1 MANQLQKP
9 LTNSPK
15 PGLTKEED
23 SQEMVALQAQRMVY
37 SLTLP
42 MVFKAALE
50 VGVIDTLATVEDS
63 MWLSPSEIASRLPT
77 KPTNPEAPM
86 LLDRMLRLLASDS
99 VLKCRVLETGENG
112 GTGKTDRVYAAEPVC
127 KLFLKDR
134 DGSGSLFSFFML
146 CQNHVIFKALSHLK
160 DVILE
165 GKDAFMSAHGMRAFE
180 YLGSDEQ
187 FAEMFNLAMS
197 ESSTLVMKKILEV
210 YKGFEDVDTLVDVGG
225 GVGTVLAL
233 VTSKYPRIK
242 GINFDLASV
251 IANAPPCPGV
261 QHVAGDMLAEVP
273 KGDDIFMKWVFHAWD
288 DESCIKIL
296 KNCWLSL
303 PEKGKVIVVEMVMPK
318 EPKSCDC
325 SPNIGYT
332 VDMFMLS
339 LRGSGGE
346 RTLSQYEALAYA
358 SGFRCE
364 LICRSFSF
372 SLMEFH
378 K

>member
-50 VGVIDTLATVEDS
+50 VGVIDTLATVEDG

-146 CQNHVIFKALSHLK
+146 CQNHVIFKAL
-160 DVILE
+160 
-165 GKDAFMSAHGMRAFE
+165 
-180 YLGSDEQ
+180 Y
-187 FAEMFNLAMS
+187 
-197 ESSTLVMKKILEV
+197 
-210 YKGFEDVDTLVDVGG
+210 
-225 GVGTVLAL
+225 
-233 VTSKYPRIK
+233 
-242 GINFDLASV
+242 
-251 IANAPPCPGV
+251 
-261 QHVAGDMLAEVP
+261 VP
-273 KGDDIFMKWVFHAWD
+273 I
-288 DESCIKIL
+288 
-296 KNCWLSL
+296 
-303 PEKGKVIVVEMVMPK
+303 
-318 EPKSCDC
+318 
-325 SPNIGYT
+325 Y
-332 VDMFMLS
+332 
-339 LRGSGGE
+339 
-346 RTLSQYEALAYA
+346 
-358 SGFRCE
+358 
-364 LICRSFSF
+364 
-372 SLMEFH
+372 
-378 K
+378 

>member
-23 SQEMVALQAQRMVY
+23 SQEMRMVY

-42 MVFKAALE
+42 MVFKATLE
-50 VGVIDTLATVEDS
+50 LGVIDTLATVENA
-63 MWLSPSEIASRLPT
+63 MWLSPSEIVSRLPT

-86 LLDRMLRLLASDS
+86 LLDRMLRLLASHS
-99 VLKCRVLETGENG
+99 VLKCRVLE
-112 GTGKTDRVYAAEPVC
+112 TGKTDRVYAAEPVC

-134 DGSGSLFSFFML
+134 DGSGSLLSFFLL

-210 YKGFEDVDTLVDVGG
+210 YKGFKDINTLVDVGG
-225 GVGTVLAL
+225 GVGTVLGL

-251 IANAPPCPGV
+251 VSNAPPYPGV
-261 QHVAGDMLAEVP
+261 EHVAGDMLVEVP
-273 KGDDIFMKWVFHAWD
+273 KGDAIFMKWVFHAWD
-288 DESCIKIL
+288 DENCVKIL
-296 KNCWLSL
+296 KNCWSSL
-303 PEKGKVIVVEMVMPK
+303 PEKGKVIAVEMVMPK
-318 EPKSCDC
+318 EPTSDDC

-358 SGFRCE
+358 SGFRRCE